1 MIINGI
7 ELEDID
13 LTEMGTLKKYEDAHK
28 RVIEAAEKAKKLK
41 EPVQMIEK
49 QCNAVFDFFNSL
61 FGEGT
66 DKKVFGDKV
75 SLKVCIKAFA
85 EFNEYVAND
94 IQETNEM
101 VSKYSPNRASR
112 RAK

>member
-1 MIINGI
+1 MKINGV

-13 LTEMGTLKKYEDAHK
+13 LTEVGTLKKYEDAHK
-28 RVIEAAEKAKKLK
+28 KVVEVAENTKKLK
-41 EPVQMIEK
+41 DPVQMIQK
-49 QCNAVFDFFNSL
+49 QCKAVFDFFNSL

-75 SLKVCIKAFA
+75 SLKVCVKAFA

-94 IQETNEM
+94 IKETNEM
-101 VSKYSPNRASR
+101 VNKYSPNRASR

>member
-13 LTEMGTLKKYEDAHK
+13 ITEMGTLKKYEDAHK
-28 RVIEAAEKAKKLK
+28 RVVEVAEKTKKLK
-41 EPVQMIEK
+41 EPVQMIK
-49 QCNAVFDFFNSL
+49 QQCNAVFNFFNSL

-75 SLKVCIKAFA
+75 SLKVCVKAFA
-85 EFNEYVAND
+85 EFNEYVAKD

-101 VSKYSPNRASR
+101 VNKYSPNRASR
-112 RAK
+112 RA